1 SEMPIIIFTIEEAPS
16 LLRPELMKFSNVFKD
31 ISRQGR
37 KFNLGLE
44 VISQQYS
51 PIDDT
56 ILSNMNTV
64 INLPL
69 RSEKEKA
76 VASKTLG
83 GGIQYTDLES
93 LTGTRGIA
101 LISGIWLTN
110 FQKLRIPLY
119 DEYFENNSKK
129 FYEGFT
135 KKYKSLSKS
144 PPPTALP

>member
-1 SEMPIIIFTIEEAPS
+1 EMM
-16 LLRPELMKFSNVFKD
+16 RYSNVFKD

-37 KFNLGLE
+37 KFNLALE

-69 RSEKEKA
+69 RSEKEKLA
-76 VASKTLG
+76 AAKTLG
-83 GGIQYTDLES
+83 GGIQQSDLES
-93 LTGTRGIA
+93 LTGTRGIG
-101 LISGIWLTN
+101 LISAIWLTN

-119 DEYFENNSKK
+119 DEYFKGKSEE
-129 FYEGFT
+129 FYENFANEM
-135 KKYKSLSKS
+135 KKQNPT
-144 PPPTALP
+144 PPPTSLP

>member
-1 SEMPIIIFTIEEAPS
+1 MM
-16 LLRPELMKFSNVFKD
+16 RYNNVFKD

-76 VASKTLG
+76 VAAKTLG
-83 GGIQYTDLES
+83 GGIQHSDLES

-119 DEYFENNSKK
+119 DEYFESHSKK
-129 FYEGFT
+129 FYDDFL
-135 KKYKSLSKS
+135 KKIASLGIS